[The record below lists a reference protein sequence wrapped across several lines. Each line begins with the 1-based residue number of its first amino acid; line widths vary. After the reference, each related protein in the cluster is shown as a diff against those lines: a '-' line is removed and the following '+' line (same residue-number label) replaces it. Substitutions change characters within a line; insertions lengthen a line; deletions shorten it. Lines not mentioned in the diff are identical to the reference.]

1 MRAASGNRP
10 RHTCQPSPS
19 CAGVVLFEPNG
30 KLHPSFAEFRD
41 GSSYRFL
48 SKRNGK
54 IDLNRSK
61 TPRILGKFLTSRRVS
76 APVGESVPFEHT
88 CSPVLC
94 DHSATL
100 RLGRSDLTIQTL
112 TRKKHACSA
121 DARHGRARYARA
133 GHGSRHCRA
142 AHHSQRY
149 APPRRQRPVWARRGQ
164 GRPEKRVPD
173 RGMPRCACVCM
184 RTSCMGWEVVEWGGT
199 GIPIPVCWG
208 FDGRSCPGIAAR
220 ENSEQSEVSA
230 HGILQMREQT
240 PRHILH
246 KLPHMRACFA
256 QLAMWRG
263 PGTSLA
269 LTMRFFPCSQR
280 ETESWEYWPGMCTEI
295 HLHSPAP
302 VPSTTKTQT
311 RI

>member
-61 TPRILGKFLTSRRVS
+61 TPRTQGKFLTSRRVS
-76 APVGESVPFEHT
+76 APVGESVPFERT

-112 TRKKHACSA
+112 KRKKHACSA